1 MHLTRTERDSGNTWS
16 EIRPPEK
23 NDLVV
28 GIAQY
33 GRKRQMPVNE
43 TTDIPSIPQDAA

>member
-1 MHLTRTERDSGNTWS
+1 MHLTRTERDGGDAWG
-16 EIRPPEK
+16 EVRVPKK

-33 GRKRQMPVNE
+33 GRKPRTPVNE